1 VQGSDSVARRMLPRL
16 TVKTI
21 GRVVRSS
28 GVQEQGSGHGKRRR
42 HAPAIDAFAMQLAS
56 VVFEWQEARPAIA
69 PEAAAHWMSGSL
81 KRSVN
86 TPS

>member
-1 VQGSDSVARRMLPRL
+1 MLPRL

-28 GVQEQGSGHGKRRR
+28 GVQQQSCDSGKRRAARR
-42 HAPAIDAFAMQLAS
+42 HQPAIDAFAMQLAS
-56 VVFEWQEARPAIA
+56 VVFEWQEARPSIA